1 MAPPSRRNRTEL
13 PAPLAGAIAE
23 HVGWLEAAHYAAST
37 VRARR
42 RNLRHFAAW
51 GAERGLTSPGELTLP
66 ILERTATRSF
76 TPARRTANRSA
87 SATRCRSCS
96 R

>member
-1 MAPPSRRNRTEL
+1 MALPSRRSRSEA
-13 PAPLAGAIAE
+13 PAPLETLVAE
-23 HVGWLEAAHYAAST
+23 HVGWLEAAHYSTST
-37 VRARR
+37 VRSRR